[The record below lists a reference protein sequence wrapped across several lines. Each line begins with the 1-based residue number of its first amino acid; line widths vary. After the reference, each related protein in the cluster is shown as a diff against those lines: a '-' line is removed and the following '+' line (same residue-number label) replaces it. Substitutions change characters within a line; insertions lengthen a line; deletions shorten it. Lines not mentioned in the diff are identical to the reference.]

1 MKEISIAQKVRG
13 LKIGR
18 HFYVKTITDRQKVLR
33 VAKALKDSG
42 VITFSVVTREDNEGF
57 KVGAI

>member
-18 HFYVKTITDRQKVLR
+18 HFYVKTIADRQKVLR
-33 VAKALKDSG
+33 VAKALRDSG
-42 VITFSVVTREDNEGF
+42 AIEFTVVTREEAEGF
-57 KVGAI
+57 KIGAI